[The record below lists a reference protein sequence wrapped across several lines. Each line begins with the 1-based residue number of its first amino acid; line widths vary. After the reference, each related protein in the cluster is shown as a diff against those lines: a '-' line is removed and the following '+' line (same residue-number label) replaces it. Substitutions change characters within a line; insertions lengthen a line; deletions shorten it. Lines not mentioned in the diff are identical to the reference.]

1 MAPAKKTGKT
11 KKTKKR
17 ARKGNIERKPP
28 RRSSVSKAERRM
40 HILTAARD
48 VFAKL
53 GYHQSTIDDIV
64 AEAGIARG
72 TFYLYFEDKRAI
84 FADLI
89 DRYFTQ
95 LTMVIQRI
103 DVGDG
108 AAPVSQ
114 QARDNM
120 RNILRVCLSERAMT
134 KILFADAVG
143 VDSAFDR
150 KLLTFYDA
158 VVQLLTESLK
168 EGQAL
173 GIVEDGEPRVLA
185 YMIIGALKEL
195 LYQAV
200 TLGLSEES
208 AEVLT
213 GQLYD
218 FLSRGCL
225 DVEPTVKRR
234 VRHG

>member
-1 MAPAKKTGKT
+1 MARAKKSQSRPR
-11 KKTKKR
+11 KKGST
-17 ARKGNIERKPP
+17 P
-28 RRSSVSKAERRM
+28 RRGSVSKAERRAL
-40 HILTAARD
+40 ILAAARD
-48 VFAKL
+48 VFSKL

-64 AEAGIARG
+64 LEAGIARG

-84 FADLI
+84 FADLL
-89 DRYFTQ
+89 DRYFTR

-103 DVGDG
+103 DIGDG
-108 AAPVSQ
+108 APPVSE
-114 QARDNM
+114 QARGNM
-120 RNILRVCLSERAMT
+120 RNILAVCLEERAMT
-134 KILFADAVG
+134 KILFTDALG
-143 VDSAFDR
+143 VDPSFDR

-158 VVQLLTESLK
+158 VVQILTESLK

-185 YMIIGALKEL
+185 YMTIGALKEL

-225 DVEPTVKRR
+225 RVEPTPKRR
-234 VRHG
+234 ARHVG

>member
-1 MAPAKKTGKT
+1 MARAKKSKPAA
-11 KKTKKR
+11 KKR
-17 ARKGNIERKPP
+17 GGDVKPARRG
-28 RRSSVSKAERRM
+28 SVSKAERRAL
-40 HILTAARD
+40 ILTAARD

-103 DVGDG
+103 DVSDG
-108 AAPVSQ
+108 AAPVSE

-120 RNILRVCLSERAMT
+120 RSILRVCLSERAMT
-134 KILFADAVG
+134 KILFTDALG

-185 YMIIGALKEL
+185 YMTIGALKEL

-225 DVEPTVKRR
+225 HVEPMPKRR
-234 VRHG
+234 SRHS

>member
-1 MAPAKKTGKT
+1 MG
-11 KKTKKR
+11 
-17 ARKGNIERKPP
+17 
-28 RRSSVSKAERRM
+28 KAERRQ
-40 HILTAARD
+40 HILGAARD

-84 FADLI
+84 FADLL

-95 LTMVIQRI
+95 LTMVIMRI
-103 DVGDG
+103 DVSDG
-108 AAPVSQ
+108 AAPVSD
-114 QARDNM
+114 QARHNM
-120 RNILRVCLSERAMT
+120 RNILRVCLAERAMT
-134 KILFADAVG
+134 KILFTDALG

-185 YMIIGALKEL
+185 YMTIGALKEL

-225 DVEPTVKRR
+225 HVEPGPKRR
-234 VRHG
+234 GRQA

>member
-1 MAPAKKTGKT
+1 MARAKKA
-11 KKTKKR
+11 KKR
-17 ARKGNIERKPP
+17 ARKSGGEQKPA
-28 RRSSVSKAERRM
+28 RRSSMGKAERRA
-40 HILTAARD
+40 HILSCARD

-72 TFYLYFEDKRAI
+72 TFYLYFEDKRAV
-84 FADLI
+84 FADLL
-89 DRYFTQ
+89 DRYFTK
-95 LTMVIQRI
+95 LTMVIMRI

-108 AAPVSQ
+108 AAPVSD
-114 QARDNM
+114 QARLNM
-120 RNILRVCLSERAMT
+120 RNILRVCLAERAMT
-134 KILFADAVG
+134 KILFTDALG

-185 YMIIGALKEL
+185 YMTIGALKEL

-208 AEVLT
+208 ADVLT

-225 DVEPTVKRR
+225 NVEPSPKRR
-234 VRHG
+234 GRLA